1 MLFIVIY
8 TIGPDFV
15 ASDLLGSDVR
25 VNISRSEISRLA
37 DRIIAKLKEV
47 HDAVAS
53 VPLDKVL
60 YPPYLS
66 YKFSVTYLTRI
77 ITSRSTLDY

>member
-1 MLFIVIY
+1 MFCAFYSNY

-15 ASDLLGSDVR
+15 APDLLGSDVR

-37 DRIIAKLKEV
+37 DRIIAKSKEV

-66 YKFSVTYLTRI
+66 
-77 ITSRSTLDY
+77 